1 METKMKTRATKT
13 LVRNLIIE
21 LLVYGVLLVGYFFL
35 VLRFLGG
42 FLTDL
47 FLNQIELYAFL
58 GLGLIVVQAV
68 ILEAITSLLIRMLRL
83 DRYI

>member
-1 METKMKTRATKT
+1 MEKKMKTRATKT

-47 FLNQIELYAFL
+47 FSNHIELYAFL

-68 ILEAITSLLIRMLRL
+68 ILEALTSFLIRMLRL